1 MDQEGVEVIDPGEIR
16 GFCLIRAANLK
27 PRADQPPSLG
37 PLARD
42 VPEGLRH
49 VGDQVRKEMCLT
61 PVIGST
67 NFMCVEA
74 IPPRQNAEWQ
84 QQI

>member
-1 MDQEGVEVIDPGEIR
+1 MR
-16 GFCLIRAANLK
+16 RAANLK
-27 PRADQPPSLG
+27 PGPDTNPRARWQ
-37 PLARD
+37 LARAM
-42 VPEGLRH
+42 PEGLRH

-61 PVIGST
+61 PVIRST

>member
-1 MDQEGVEVIDPGEIR
+1 MWEQESSM
-16 GFCLIRAANLK
+16 FLK
-27 PRADQPPSLG
+27 PRRAAPV
-37 PLARD
+37 LARA
-42 VPEGLRH
+42 VQEGLRH

-61 PVIGST
+61 PVIRST
-67 NFMCVEA
+67 NFMGVEA

>member
-1 MDQEGVEVIDPGEIR
+1 MTSRPEMGGFLFEEGREPETWAGPT
-16 GFCLIRAANLK
+16 AASMFWWAA
-27 PRADQPPSLG
+27 PV
-37 PLARD
+37 LARAM
-42 VPEGLRH
+42 PEGLRH

-61 PVIGST
+61 PVISST